1 MPSERQFNGERACFR
16 ATVGLATAL
25 RTPPNRQFLS
35 SSHLLPTVAAP
46 GTSKK
51 ERRMRLRQAVAI
63 PAVAAIALSGAVALG
78 GCGSDSNAAT
88 SSNGTTT
95 DAMHGDAMKHES
107 DAMKHQGK
115 AMKHE
120 DAMKHQGD
128 SMKHEGS
135 SSDHMEG

>member
-1 MPSERQFNGERACFR
+1 MVPLAASPLRERSFAE
-16 ATVGLATAL
+16 
-25 RTPPNRQFLS
+25 FLS
-35 SSHLLPTVAAP
+35 SSHFLPTVATT
-46 GTSKK
+46 GNSKR
-51 ERRMRLRQAVAI
+51 EWRMRLRQAAAI

-95 DAMHGDAMKHES
+95 DAMHHGAMKHE
-107 DAMKHQGK
+107 GK

-120 DAMKHQGD
+120 DAMKHQGG
-128 SMKHEGS
+128 SMQHEGS